1 MDGDVYIRRL
11 VQYIRANEPSLACA
25 MECSM
30 RRNEYNDKRIS
41 ILKGLYHWVNEG
53 VAWQSNTLC
62 LTPHYLF
69 YVFSRFNEMELPTG
83 PMNVRLETLVNA
95 GEPGNYVSFLRDY
108 ANGAKKVDMSD
119 TRSIR
124 SVSSIRSVVKGVS
137 NLWGRLSAGWKLSP
151 KERMYEHVRSDIV
164 YLYSS
169 FTKLPSLKV
178 LPSSNFQMI
187 DGYEEFPF
195 DTAIPLS
202 VFKNLK
208 SLEIQDIEIGRF
220 YGWDRVAD
228 NLCFLTLK
236 GCGIRDASDLIIDIV
251 LDNIEK
257 RKKMRIRKSNSL
269 PSAPR
274 TKLLEPG
281 QSMSEIQISNS
292 SRVVSSSID
301 PKKASSHTRKFSSP
315 LHSNSEGQRR
325 IQKSDVSSNESCG
338 SASSST
344 AIQSHSTILSLRK
357 WRFLKY
363 LSLSNNSLTML
374 SFFAM
379 IPISQSLI
387 SLNISHNMF
396 VEIPYS
402 LSVLS
407 SLKSLNIS
415 HNRIESLHSLT
426 LHPLLAIRTIDIRS
440 NRLQSL
446 AGIEKLTSLER
457 LDIRDN
463 LISDPMEISRLV
475 NASNFKQIW
484 VAGNPFT
491 QKHFPTY
498 RITIFNLFRTMSN
511 HTFDILIDGQGP
523 GIMERRRLFEK
534 VRKRKQPLTDSE
546 KTSLYS
552 SDADCKIITSEQN
565 IVEIS
570 SMDRKNQIGKTRIVD
585 IGFLEHE

>member
-1 MDGDVYIRRL
+1 
-11 VQYIRANEPSLACA
+11 

-30 RRNEYNDKRIS
+30 RKSDYNNKGIS

-53 VAWQSNTLC
+53 IKWRSSILC

-69 YVFSRFNEMELPTG
+69 YVLSRFNEMELPTG
-83 PMNVRLETLVNA
+83 PMNVRLETLLNV

-108 ANGAKKVDMSD
+108 TSVPKKVDMSD
-119 TRSIR
+119 ARSIR
-124 SVSSIRSVVKGVS
+124 TVSSIRSVVKGVS
-137 NLWGRLSAGWKLSP
+137 NLWGRLSAGWRDPP
-151 KERMYEHVRSDIV
+151 KERVYELIQSDIV

-169 FTKLPSLKV
+169 FTKLPSLRL

-208 SLEIQDIEIGRF
+208 NLEIQDIEIGRF
-220 YGWDRVAD
+220 YGWDKVAD
-228 NLCFLTLK
+228 NLCFLTLN
-236 GCGIRDASDLIIDIV
+236 GCGIRDASEIIIDIV

-269 PSAPR
+269 PLTSR
-274 TKLLEPG
+274 TKLVGSGYSVSAFQTPNPL
-281 QSMSEIQISNS
+281 
-292 SRVVSSSID
+292 RVVSSSLD
-301 PKKASSHTRKFSSP
+301 PKRVSSSHTRKFSSP
-315 LHSNSEGQRR
+315 LHNNCETHHHLE
-325 IQKSDVSSNESCG
+325 KSGSSSNESRG
-338 SASSST
+338 STTSAV
-344 AIQSHSTILSLRK
+344 IQSHSMILSLRK

-415 HNRIESLHSLT
+415 YNRIESLHSLT
-426 LHPLLAIRTIDIRS
+426 VHPLLAIKTIDIRS

-446 AGIEKLTSLER
+446 AGVEKLISLER

-463 LISDPMEISRLV
+463 LLSDPMEITRLV

-491 QKHFPTY
+491 QKHFSTY

-511 HTFDILIDGQGP
+511 HVFDILIDGQGP

-534 VRKRKQPLTDSE
+534 VRKRKQSSTDSE
-546 KTSLYS
+546 KTSLCS
-552 SDADCKIITSEQN
+552 SDTDCKVITPEQS
-565 IVEIS
+565 IVGIS
-570 SMDRKNQIGKTRIVD
+570 TIDRKNQIGKTRILD
-585 IGFLEHE
+585 IGFMGHE